1 MRSIFHVVL
10 LLLCVGWLA
19 AGAAPAKPIVTG
31 AEQTQLYVPYLKN
44 KRIGMVINQTAVIG
58 QRLLLDSLLKL
69 GVKVTRVFGP
79 EHGFRGNASNG
90 AHVGDEIDS
99 ATGIPVVSLY
109 GARKMPPQKDM
120 DAIDIMIFDIQDV
133 GCRFYTNINTLRD
146 IMEAC
151 AEAGKEL
158 IILDRP
164 NPNDYIDGP
173 VLDMK
178 LKSGIGQFPIP
189 ITHGLTVGEFAQMV
203 NGQGWMT
210 TKKKCKLKII
220 PLKNYHHGM
229 DYTLPVHPSPNL
241 NTQQSV
247 LLYPALCLFEG
258 TIISQGRGTYMPFT
272 VLGAPALKGKYAFSF
287 TPESIPGKSES
298 PLHMGEACYGLDL
311 RNFDTAPMRKAGK
324 INLGW
329 MIELYNAYPDKAK
342 FFDRSYSKQM
352 GDINK
357 LAGTTEFM
365 QQIVAG
371 KSEAEIRRSWEP
383 GLSNYKK
390 MRTRYLLYP

>member
-1 MRSIFHVVL
+1 MRSIFRVVL
-10 LLLCVGWLA
+10 LLLCAGWLA
-19 AGAAPAKPIVTG
+19 AAAAPAKPIVTG
-31 AEQTQLYVPYLKN
+31 AEQTQLYVPYLTG
-44 KRIGMVINQTAVIG
+44 KRVGMVINQTAVIG
-58 QRLLLDSLLKL
+58 HHLLLDSLLKL

-90 AHVGDEIDS
+90 AHVGDEIDA

-109 GARKMPPQKDM
+109 GARKIPPQKDM

-158 IILDRP
+158 IVLDRP
-164 NPNDYIDGP
+164 NPNDYVDGP
-173 VLDMK
+173 ILDMK

-220 PLKNYHHGM
+220 SLKNYHHGM

-241 NTQQSV
+241 NTQQSI

-272 VLGAPALKGKYAFSF
+272 VLGAPALKGKYSFSF

-311 RNFDTAPMRKAGK
+311 RTFDTAPMRKAGK
-324 INLGW
+324 INLAW
-329 MIELYNAYPDKAK
+329 IMELYKAYPDKAK

-390 MRTRYLLYP
+390 MRARYLLYP